1 MARSVN
7 QYFRSPKCLLAVVA
21 VRTMETRRACSAR
34 LCVWRI
40 SSRISSAEDT
50 ARITSNR
57 AERKISRARIDT
69 CDIELIPG
77 FYLPPLAPRQ
87 ASRTGPR
94 QGSRNEQTLRP
105 GDVAL
110 AGVLPILRI
119 TLCHAFL
126 QPTNGVKPARTLKWQ
141 DIGMYDPRHFLVA
154 GTVGGDHE
162 YPNLS
167 ASPRPCRLPDRTR
180 LDPANAGRFLQASV
194 DRGSM
199 RAASC
204 DGRHGRSSAHL

>member
-40 SSRISSAEDT
+40 SSRISSAEDS

-77 FYLPPLAPRQ
+77 FYLPLWLRDKR
-87 ASRTGPR
+87 SRSGPR
-94 QGSRNEQTLRP
+94 KGSRNEQTLRP

-110 AGVLPILRI
+110 AGVLARL

-126 QPTNGVKPARTLKWQ
+126 Q
-141 DIGMYDPRHFLVA
+141 
-154 GTVGGDHE
+154 
-162 YPNLS
+162 
-167 ASPRPCRLPDRTR
+167 
-180 LDPANAGRFLQASV
+180 
-194 DRGSM
+194 
-199 RAASC
+199 
-204 DGRHGRSSAHL
+204 